1 MKKVFFGLLLPTLLF
16 SGCDR
21 DLEREEFSISSP
33 HVIFF
38 GNLTEV
44 IVDPGSEKCLI
55 VYEHRNRRR
64 GDALHVP
71 CGTATVHF
79 PDRKVVV
86 SDKGMGNGAI
96 EIDGKPY
103 SLKDSSPVISAG
115 KGLSRTKGN
124 FRQGPDRQKPTVRVY
139 PLEGKISELCEK

>member
-1 MKKVFFGLLLPTLLF
+1 MKKVFFVILFSALLF

-33 HVIFF
+33 HVIYF

-64 GDALHVP
+64 GDAFHVP

-86 SDKGMGNGAI
+86 SDKGMGNGAV

-103 SLKDSSPVISAG
+103 SLRDSSPVISAG
-115 KGLSRTKGN
+115 KGLFRTKAH
-124 FRQGPDRQKPTVRVY
+124 FVQGPDRQRPTVWVY
-139 PLEGKISELCEK
+139 PLEGEIPELSEK